1 LLFSQRKGY
10 KPVKSVIQK
19 NSMDED
25 LRNGLWNIWYVYI
38 GDKVYNYQYLSE
50 NRDIDA
56 LFKQYW
62 RNLFKKPI
70 DTMPKWSSD
79 GLERIRKYFFACNWY
94 EVYDFIEFTV
104 KIAPAYF
111 SPEKFANECNIA
123 LEKELSA
130 YRIIDKRVVEI
141 TSEEEIDSID
151 SAIKKTSELEGVQEH
166 LRSALSHLSDRK
178 NPDFRNSIK
187 ESISAVEA
195 LTQVITQDN
204 KATLGS
210 ALRLL
215 EDKIKLHPALSKS
228 FSKLYGYTS
237 DADGIR
243 HAMLEKDNLTF
254 TDAKYMLVACTGFI
268 NYLIGKLSECKVDLT

>member
-1 LLFSQRKGY
+1 M
-10 KPVKSVIQK
+10 P
-19 NSMDED
+19 
-25 LRNGLWNIWYVYI
+25 
-38 GDKVYNYQYLSE
+38 LSP
-50 NRDIDA
+50 D
-56 LFKQYW
+56 
-62 RNLFKKPI
+62 
-70 DTMPKWSSD
+70 DTFTI
-79 GLERIRKYFFACNWY
+79 IRKHFFECKWY

-104 KIAPAYF
+104 KEVYHINSYGF
-111 SPEKFANECNIA
+111 SPQNFVSACNIA

-130 YRIIDKRVVEI
+130 CRIIDKCVVEI

-151 SAIKKTSELEGVQEH
+151 SAIKNTSKWEGVHVH

-195 LTQVITQDN
+195 LAQVITKNN

-210 ALRLL
+210 ALKLL
-215 EDKIKLHPALSKS
+215 ENKIKLHPALSKS

-254 TDAKYMLVACTGFI
+254 VDAKYMLVACTGFI